1 MNFRRTTA
9 AAALV
14 IGAMTIAMGTAHAEE
29 APQDIKYSVKLV
41 DKTVVATV
49 KNGTFSIVEQ
59 AGETPEA
66 PKTKIAEIKDTRG
79 DVVVAVPIAFSF
91 NGAEVPTKAEVVK
104 DSTVLE
110 LTPEKP
116 AGVTISAD
124 QQVGVKPVLKAA
136 PIASAQENQKAIN
149 DFSGKFSI
157 GTAIGTFVGSA
168 IGAIVGCIAGGIVG
182 VGVFSVPLCMGG
194 IVGGAAIGGVVGM
207 IAIGGPTMMVA
218 GIELLNVMQAADGTS
233 VWADKPQAVT
243 APAPQAAPAN

>member
-14 IGAMTIAMGTAHAEE
+14 IGAMTVAMGTAHAEE

-59 AGETPEA
+59 DGETPEA

-79 DVVVAVPIAFSF
+79 DVVVALPIAFSID
-91 NGAEVPTKAEVVK
+91 GAQIPTKAEVVK

-116 AGVTISAD
+116 AGVAIG
-124 QQVGVKPVLKAA
+124 QQLVSPKPVLKD
-136 PIASAQENQKAIN
+136 IASAQENQKAIN
-149 DFSGKFSI
+149 DFSSKFSI
-157 GTAIGTFVGSA
+157 GTAIGTFVGTA
-168 IGAIVGCIAGGIVG
+168 I
-182 VGVFSVPLCMGG
+182 
-194 IVGGAAIGGVVGM
+194 GAAIGCVVTIPLCIPGLTVGAAVGGIVGM
-207 IAIGGPTMMVA
+207 IAIGGPTMAVT
-218 GIELLNVMQAADGTS
+218 GWELLQVLQAPDGTT
-233 VWADKPQAVT
+233 VWADKPKAVA
-243 APAPQAAPAN
+243 APAPELAPAN